1 MDDGAAFWLTMIGF
15 GLILILAFVILL
27 VVTRY
32 KRCASDEILVV
43 YGKVRGGRASRC
55 IHGGATMVWP
65 LIQDWK
71 KLSLIPMTIN
81 IPLTGAL
88 SQENIRI
95 NVPSTFTVGV
105 STDPTIMNNAA
116 ERLLHLT
123 PNAIQEMA
131 SEIIFGQ
138 LRLTVASLTI
148 KQINS
153 DRDQFFESIR
163 SNVGHELNKLGLNL
177 INVNITDITDDSDF
191 IESIG
196 QKAAAGAVN
205 AAKADVAAANRDGDI
220 GQAEAN
226 RTRDIQVAENEAE
239 AEKGKKAADADRRK
253 EVAALEA
260 NAIEGENTS
269 RGSIADYNASLAEKE
284 AEAMQRAEVARRT
297 AEMEVQKAQYML
309 EQERLKA
316 EEIVKEE
323 IAKTQIEIA
332 AEAEAER
339 QRRVAR
345 GEADAILARY
355 NAEAEGIQAVLEA
368 KATGYSQLVASAG
381 GDTKAAATLLMVEKI
396 EGIVSRQVEAISN
409 LKIDKITV
417 WDSAG
422 SGNGEGSTA
431 NFVSSL
437 IHSLPPVHDVA
448 KMAGVDLPDYLGSLK
463 DE

>member
-1 MDDGAAFWLTMIGF
+1 MDTGVTLFLLIAGF
-15 GLILILAFVILL
+15 GLIFAFGIILL
-27 VVTRY
+27 VTRY

-43 YGKVRGGRASRC
+43 YGRVGGGKASKC
-55 IHGGATMVWP
+55 IHGGATLVWP

-81 IPLTGAL
+81 IPLTNAL

-95 NVPSTFTVGV
+95 NVPSTFTVGI
-105 STDPTIMNNAA
+105 STDPLIMNNAA
-116 ERLLHLT
+116 ERLLHLQ
-123 PNAIQEMA
+123 PNQIESMA

-148 KQINS
+148 RQINA
-153 DRDQFFESIR
+153 DRDRFFELIR
-163 SNVGHELNKLGLNL
+163 ENVGHELNKLGLNL

-226 RTRDIQVAENEAE
+226 RTRDIQVAENQAAAE
-239 AEKGKKAADADRRK
+239 IGKKGADASQRK

-269 RGSIADYNASLAEKE
+269 RANIAEYNATLAEKE

-309 EQERLKA
+309 EQERLRA
-316 EEIVKEE
+316 EEIVREE

-339 QRRVAR
+339 QRRVAS
-345 GEADAILARY
+345 GEADAILAKYR
-355 NAEAEGIQAVLEA
+355 AEAEGVQAVLEA
-368 KATGYSQLVASAG
+368 KAAGYSNLVASAG
-381 GDTKAAATLLMVEKI
+381 GDAKAAATLLMVEKI
-396 EGIVSRQVEAISN
+396 EEIVARQVEAISN
-409 LKIDKITV
+409 LQIDKITV

-422 SGNGEGSTA
+422 GGSGEGSTA

-448 KMAGVDLPDYLGSLK
+448 KMAGVDLPDYLGSMK
-463 DE
+463 EE

>member
-1 MDDGAAFWLTMIGF
+1 
-15 GLILILAFVILL
+15 
-27 VVTRY
+27 
-32 KRCASDEILVV
+32 
-43 YGKVRGGRASRC
+43 
-55 IHGGATMVWP
+55 
-65 LIQDWK
+65 
-71 KLSLIPMTIN
+71 
-81 IPLTGAL
+81 
-88 SQENIRI
+88 
-95 NVPSTFTVGV
+95 
-105 STDPTIMNNAA
+105 
-116 ERLLHLT
+116 
-123 PNAIQEMA
+123 MA

-148 KQINS
+148 RQINS
-153 DRDQFFESIR
+153 DRELFAEAIR

-177 INVNITDITDDSDF
+177 INVNISDITDDSDF

-205 AAKADVAAANRDGDI
+205 AAKSDVAQANRDGDI
-220 GQAEAN
+220 GQAEAY
-226 RTRDIQVAENEAE
+226 RTRDIQVAENTAE

-297 AEMEVQKAQYML
+297 AEMEVQKAQYLL

-316 EEIVKEE
+316 EEIVREE

-339 QRRVAR
+339 QRRIAA

-355 NAEAEGIQAVLEA
+355 KAEAEGIQAVLEA
-368 KATGYSQLVASAG
+368 KAAGYSNLISSAG
-381 GDTKAAATLLMVEKI
+381 GDSKAAATLLMVEKI
-396 EGIVSRQVEAISN
+396 ENIVSRQVEAISN

-422 SGNGEGSTA
+422 SGKGEGSTA

-448 KMAGVDLPDYLGSLK
+448 KMAGVDLPDYLGSMK
-463 DE
+463 ED

>member
-1 MDDGAAFWLTMIGF
+1 MDTGVTLFLLIAGF
-15 GLILILAFVILL
+15 GLIFAFGIILL
-27 VVTRY
+27 VTRY

-43 YGKVRGGRASRC
+43 YGRVGGGKASKC
-55 IHGGATMVWP
+55 IHGGATLVWP

-81 IPLTGAL
+81 IPLTNAL

-95 NVPSTFTVGV
+95 NVPSTFTVGI
-105 STDPTIMNNAA
+105 STDPLIMNNAA
-116 ERLLHLT
+116 ERLLHLQ
-123 PNAIQEMA
+123 PNQIESMA

-148 KQINS
+148 RQINA
-153 DRDQFFESIR
+153 DRDRFFELIR
-163 SNVGHELNKLGLNL
+163 ENVGHELNKLGLNL

-226 RTRDIQVAENEAE
+226 RTRDIQVAENQAAAE
-239 AEKGKKAADADRRK
+239 IGKKGADASQRK

-269 RGSIADYNASLAEKE
+269 RANIAEYNATLAEKE

-309 EQERLKA
+309 EQERLRA
-316 EEIVKEE
+316 EEIVREE

-339 QRRVAR
+339 QRRVAS
-345 GEADAILARY
+345 GEADAILAKYR
-355 NAEAEGIQAVLEA
+355 AEAEGVQAVLEA
-368 KATGYSQLVASAG
+368 KAAGYSNLVASAG
-381 GDTKAAATLLMVEKI
+381 GDAKAAATLLMVEKI
-396 EGIVSRQVEAISN
+396 EEIVARQVEAISN
-409 LKIDKITV
+409 LQIDKITV

-422 SGNGEGSTA
+422 GNGEGSTA

-448 KMAGVDLPDYLGSLK
+448 KMAGVDLPDYLGSMK
-463 DE
+463 EE

>member
-1 MDDGAAFWLTMIGF
+1 MDTGVTLFLLIAGF
-15 GLILILAFVILL
+15 GLIFAFGIILL
-27 VVTRY
+27 VTRY

-43 YGKVRGGRASRC
+43 YGRVGGGKASRC
-55 IHGGATMVWP
+55 IHGGATLVWP

-81 IPLTGAL
+81 IPLTNAL

-95 NVPSTFTVGV
+95 NVPSTFTVGI
-105 STDPTIMNNAA
+105 STDPLIMNNAA
-116 ERLLHLT
+116 ERLLHLQ
-123 PNAIQEMA
+123 PNQIESMA

-148 KQINS
+148 RQINA
-153 DRDQFFESIR
+153 DRDRFFELIR
-163 SNVGHELNKLGLNL
+163 ENVGHELNKLGLNL

-226 RTRDIQVAENEAE
+226 RTRDIQVAENQAAAE
-239 AEKGKKAADADRRK
+239 IGKKGADASQRK

-260 NAIEGENTS
+260 NAIEGENSS
-269 RGSIADYNASLAEKE
+269 RANIAEYNATLAEKE

-316 EEIVKEE
+316 EEIVREE

-339 QRRVAR
+339 QRRVAS
-345 GEADAILARY
+345 GEADAILAKYR
-355 NAEAEGIQAVLEA
+355 AEAEGVQAVLEA
-368 KATGYSQLVASAG
+368 KAAGYSNLVASAG
-381 GDTKAAATLLMVEKI
+381 GDAKAAATLLMVEKI
-396 EGIVSRQVEAISN
+396 EEIVARQVEAISN
-409 LKIDKITV
+409 LQIDKITV

-422 SGNGEGSTA
+422 GNGEGSTA

-448 KMAGVDLPDYLGSLK
+448 KMAGVDLPDYLGSMK
-463 DE
+463 EE

>member
-1 MDDGAAFWLTMIGF
+1 MDGAFWLTMIGF
-15 GLILILAFVILL
+15 GLISILFLGVLL

-43 YGKVRGGRASRC
+43 YGRVRGGRASRC

-65 LIQDWK
+65 LIQDYK

-81 IPLTGAL
+81 IPLRNAL

-95 NVPSTFTVGV
+95 NVPSTFTVGI

-116 ERLLHLT
+116 ERLLHLK
-123 PNAIQEMA
+123 PEQIESMA

-148 KQINS
+148 RQINA

-163 SNVGHELNKLGLNL
+163 ENVGHELNKLGLNL

-226 RTRDIQVAENEAE
+226 RARDIEVAENQAAAE
-239 AEKGKKAADADRRK
+239 IGKKGADASQRK

-260 NAIEGENTS
+260 C
-269 RGSIADYNASLAEKE
+269 Y
-284 AEAMQRAEVARRT
+284 
-297 AEMEVQKAQYML
+297 
-309 EQERLKA
+309 
-316 EEIVKEE
+316 
-323 IAKTQIEIA
+323 
-332 AEAEAER
+332 
-339 QRRVAR
+339 
-345 GEADAILARY
+345 
-355 NAEAEGIQAVLEA
+355 
-368 KATGYSQLVASAG
+368 
-381 GDTKAAATLLMVEKI
+381 
-396 EGIVSRQVEAISN
+396 
-409 LKIDKITV
+409 
-417 WDSAG
+417 
-422 SGNGEGSTA
+422 
-431 NFVSSL
+431 
-437 IHSLPPVHDVA
+437 
-448 KMAGVDLPDYLGSLK
+448 
-463 DE
+463 

>member
-1 MDDGAAFWLTMIGF
+1 MDTGVTLFLLIAGF
-15 GLILILAFVILL
+15 GLIFAFGIILL
-27 VVTRY
+27 VTRY

-43 YGKVRGGRASRC
+43 YGRVGGGKASKC
-55 IHGGATMVWP
+55 IHGGATLVWP

-81 IPLTGAL
+81 IPLTNAL

-95 NVPSTFTVGV
+95 NVPSTFTVGI
-105 STDPTIMNNAA
+105 STDPLIMNNAA
-116 ERLLHLT
+116 ERLLHLQ
-123 PNAIQEMA
+123 PNQIESMA

-148 KQINS
+148 RQINA
-153 DRDQFFESIR
+153 DRDRFFELIR
-163 SNVGHELNKLGLNL
+163 ENVGHELNKLGLNL

-226 RTRDIQVAENEAE
+226 RTRDIQVAENQAAAE
-239 AEKGKKAADADRRK
+239 IGKKGADASQRK

-260 NAIEGENTS
+260 NAIEGENSS
-269 RGSIADYNASLAEKE
+269 RASIAEYNATLAEKE

-316 EEIVKEE
+316 EEIVREE

-339 QRRVAR
+339 QRRVAS
-345 GEADAILARY
+345 GEADAVLARY
-355 NAEAEGIQAVLEA
+355 RAEAEGVQAVLEA
-368 KATGYSQLVASAG
+368 KAAGYSSLVASAG
-381 GDTKAAATLLMVEKI
+381 GDAKAAATLLMVEKI
-396 EGIVSRQVEAISN
+396 EDIVARQVEAISN
-409 LKIDKITV
+409 LQIDKITV

-422 SGNGEGSTA
+422 GGSGEGSTA

-448 KMAGVDLPDYLGSLK
+448 KMAGVDLPDYLGSMK
-463 DE
+463 EE

>member
-1 MDDGAAFWLTMIGF
+1 MDTGVTLFLLIAGF
-15 GLILILAFVILL
+15 GLIFAFGIILL
-27 VVTRY
+27 VTRY

-43 YGKVRGGRASRC
+43 YGRVGGGKASKC
-55 IHGGATMVWP
+55 IHGGATLVWP

-81 IPLTGAL
+81 IPLTNAL

-95 NVPSTFTVGV
+95 NVPSTFTVGI
-105 STDPTIMNNAA
+105 STDPLIMNNAA
-116 ERLLHLT
+116 ERLLHLQ
-123 PNAIQEMA
+123 PNQIESMA

-148 KQINS
+148 RQINA
-153 DRDQFFESIR
+153 DRDRFFELIR
-163 SNVGHELNKLGLNL
+163 ENVGHELNKLGLNL

-226 RTRDIQVAENEAE
+226 RTRDIQVAENQAAAE
-239 AEKGKKAADADRRK
+239 IGKKGADASQRK

-269 RGSIADYNASLAEKE
+269 RANIAEYNATLAEKE

-316 EEIVKEE
+316 EEIVREE

-339 QRRVAR
+339 QRRVAS
-345 GEADAILARY
+345 GEADAILAKYR
-355 NAEAEGIQAVLEA
+355 AEAEGVQAVLEA
-368 KATGYSQLVASAG
+368 KAAGYSNLVASAG
-381 GDTKAAATLLMVEKI
+381 GDAKAAATLLMVEKI
-396 EGIVSRQVEAISN
+396 EDIVARQVEAISN
-409 LKIDKITV
+409 LQIDKITV

-422 SGNGEGSTA
+422 GNGEGSTA

-448 KMAGVDLPDYLGSLK
+448 KMAGVDLPDYLGSMK
-463 DE
+463 EE

>member
-1 MDDGAAFWLTMIGF
+1 MDTGVTLFLLIAGF
-15 GLILILAFVILL
+15 GLIFAFGIILL
-27 VVTRY
+27 VTRY

-43 YGKVRGGRASRC
+43 YGRVDGGKASRC
-55 IHGGATMVWP
+55 IHGGATLVWP

-81 IPLTGAL
+81 IPLTNAL

-95 NVPSTFTVGV
+95 NVPSTFTVGI
-105 STDPTIMNNAA
+105 STDPLIMNNAA
-116 ERLLHLT
+116 ERLLHLQ
-123 PNAIQEMA
+123 PNQIESMA

-148 KQINS
+148 RQINA
-153 DRDQFFESIR
+153 DRDRFFELIR
-163 SNVGHELNKLGLNL
+163 ENVGHELNKLGLNL

-226 RTRDIQVAENEAE
+226 RTRDIQVAENQAAAE
-239 AEKGKKAADADRRK
+239 IGKKGADASQRK

-269 RGSIADYNASLAEKE
+269 RANIAEYNATLAEKE

-316 EEIVKEE
+316 EEIVREE

-339 QRRVAR
+339 QRRVAS
-345 GEADAILARY
+345 GEADAILAKYR
-355 NAEAEGIQAVLEA
+355 AEAEGVQAVLEA
-368 KATGYSQLVASAG
+368 KAAGYSNLVASAG
-381 GDTKAAATLLMVEKI
+381 GDAKAAATLLMVEKI
-396 EGIVSRQVEAISN
+396 EDIVARQVEAISN
-409 LKIDKITV
+409 LQIDKITV

-422 SGNGEGSTA
+422 GNGEGSTA

-448 KMAGVDLPDYLGSLK
+448 KMAGVDLPDYLGSMK
-463 DE
+463 EE

>member
-1 MDDGAAFWLTMIGF
+1 MDTGLTLFLLIAGF
-15 GLILILAFVILL
+15 GLIFAFGIILL
-27 VVTRY
+27 VTRY

-43 YGKVRGGRASRC
+43 YGRVGGGKASKC
-55 IHGGATMVWP
+55 IHGGATLVWP

-81 IPLTGAL
+81 IPLTNAL

-95 NVPSTFTVGV
+95 NVPSTFTVGI
-105 STDPTIMNNAA
+105 STDPLIMNNAA
-116 ERLLHLT
+116 ERLLHLQ
-123 PNAIQEMA
+123 PNQIESMA

-148 KQINS
+148 RQINA
-153 DRDQFFESIR
+153 DRDRFFELIR
-163 SNVGHELNKLGLNL
+163 ENVGHELNKLGLNL

-226 RTRDIQVAENEAE
+226 RTRDIQVAENQAAAE
-239 AEKGKKAADADRRK
+239 IGKKGADASQRK

-260 NAIEGENTS
+260 NAIEGENSS
-269 RGSIADYNASLAEKE
+269 RASIAEYNATLAEKE

-316 EEIVKEE
+316 EEIVREE

-339 QRRVAR
+339 QRRVAG
-345 GEADAILARY
+345 GEADAILAKYR
-355 NAEAEGIQAVLEA
+355 AEAEGVKAVLEA
-368 KATGYSQLVASAG
+368 KAAGYSNLVASAG
-381 GDTKAAATLLMVEKI
+381 GDPKAAATLLMVEKI
-396 EGIVSRQVEAISN
+396 EDIVARQVEAISN
-409 LKIDKITV
+409 LQIDKITV

-422 SGNGEGSTA
+422 GNGEGSTA

-448 KMAGVDLPDYLGSLK
+448 KMAGVDLPDYLGSMK
-463 DE
+463 EE

>member
-1 MDDGAAFWLTMIGF
+1 MDSGFWLTMLFFGGLLVFAFGF
-15 GLILILAFVILL
+15 ILL
-27 VVTRY
+27 VTRY

-43 YGKVRGGRASRC
+43 YGRVSGGRASRC
-55 IHGGATMVWP
+55 IHGGATLVWP
-65 LIQDWK
+65 LIQDYK

-81 IPLTGAL
+81 IPLTNAL

-95 NVPSTFTVGV
+95 NVPSTFTVGI

-116 ERLLHLT
+116 ERLLHLQ
-123 PNAIQEMA
+123 PNQIESMA

-148 KQINS
+148 RQINA
-153 DRDQFFESIR
+153 DRDRFFELIR
-163 SNVGHELNKLGLNL
+163 ENVGHELNKLGLNL

-253 EVAALEA
+253 EVAILEA

-269 RGSIADYNASLAEKE
+269 RGNIADYNANLAEKE

-316 EEIVKEE
+316 EEIVREE

-339 QRRVAR
+339 QRRIAS

-368 KATGYSQLVASAG
+368 KATGYSQLIASAG
-381 GDTKAAATLLMVEKI
+381 GDSKAAATLLMVEKI

-422 SGNGEGSTA
+422 GGNGEGSTA

>member
-1 MDDGAAFWLTMIGF
+1 MDTGVTLFLLIAGF
-15 GLILILAFVILL
+15 GLIFAFGIILL
-27 VVTRY
+27 VTRY

-43 YGKVRGGRASRC
+43 YGRVGGGKASRC
-55 IHGGATMVWP
+55 IHGGATLVWP

-81 IPLTGAL
+81 IPLTNAL

-95 NVPSTFTVGV
+95 NVPSTFTVGI
-105 STDPTIMNNAA
+105 STDPLIMNNAA
-116 ERLLHLT
+116 ERLLHLQ
-123 PNAIQEMA
+123 PNQIESMA

-148 KQINS
+148 RQINA
-153 DRDQFFESIR
+153 DRDRFFELIR
-163 SNVGHELNKLGLNL
+163 ENVGHELNKLGLNL

-226 RTRDIQVAENEAE
+226 RTRDIQVAENQAAAE
-239 AEKGKKAADADRRK
+239 IGKKGADASQRK

-260 NAIEGENTS
+260 NAIEGENSS
-269 RGSIADYNASLAEKE
+269 RASIAEYNATLAEKE

-316 EEIVKEE
+316 EEIVREE

-339 QRRVAR
+339 QRRVAS
-345 GEADAILARY
+345 GEADAILAKYR
-355 NAEAEGIQAVLEA
+355 AEAEGVQAVLEA
-368 KATGYSQLVASAG
+368 KAAGYSNLVASAG
-381 GDTKAAATLLMVEKI
+381 GDAKAAATLLMVEKI
-396 EGIVSRQVEAISN
+396 EEIVARQVEAISN
-409 LKIDKITV
+409 LQIDKITV

-422 SGNGEGSTA
+422 GGSGEGSTA

-448 KMAGVDLPDYLGSLK
+448 KMAGVDLPDYLGSMK
-463 DE
+463 EE